1 MSRKLKLNI
10 TIFYCPRVIP
20 SAILKLFVML
30 EQIVSDVSPNRSE
43 NIYVFTLGNYSN
55 SKEHAKPIYC
65 LYTPCRFNIV
75 RNSNL
80 YERLNKQT
88 PINLKSK

>member
-1 MSRKLKLNI
+1 MSRKIKLNI
-10 TIFYCPRVIP
+10 TIFYCPRVILY
-20 SAILKLFVML
+20 AIPKLLVML

-65 LYTPCRFNIV
+65 
-75 RNSNL
+75 
-80 YERLNKQT
+80 
-88 PINLKSK
+88 